1 MIVSSVHRFV
11 DIARFPG
18 GRLLWTQWR
27 TVLPAER
34 PSVVVLAGPN
44 GAGKSTLPGRLLV
57 EVLDVSEFVDADL
70 LARSLPPS
78 EAAPITAGKAM
89 LRRLD
94 ELARSRQ
101 SFGFETTLASRS
113 FAPRIR
119 RLLRDGYECHLLFLW
134 LPAAELAIA
143 RVADRVRLGGHAV
156 PEQTIRRRYRSGL
169 RNFFE
174 LYQPLTTTWRMY
186 DNSTHEPRLISS
198 GAGTETLTL
207 NEADLWQRIRVEA
220 GLAG

>member
-1 MIVSSVHRFV
+1 M
-11 DIARFPG
+11 
-18 GRLLWTQWR
+18 
-27 TVLPAER
+27 VLPAER

-44 GAGKSTLPGRLLV
+44 GAGKSTLAARLLV
-57 EVLDVSEFVDADL
+57 DVLGVSEFVDADL

-78 EAAPITAGKAM
+78 EAAPIAAGKAM

-94 ELARSRQ
+94 DLATGRR

-134 LPAAELAIA
+134 LPAADLAIA
-143 RVADRVRLGGHAV
+143 RVAYRVRLGGHAV
-156 PEQTIRRRYRSGL
+156 PEQTIRRRYRSGV

-174 LYQPLTTTWRMY
+174 LYQSLTTTWRMY
-186 DNSTHEPRLISS
+186 DNSTHEPRLIAS
-198 GAGTETLTL
+198 GAGNEILTV
-207 NEADLWQRIRVEA
+207 NEADLWRRIRAEA
-220 GLAG
+220 EGAG